1 MRGQQPSTPDL
12 PATRTELRPGGSMT
26 HSRDPSSMAA
36 VVPLPSISLRCL
48 PSVRKRTSRLDKER
62 IE

>member
-36 VVPLPSISLRCL
+36 VVPLPSMFL
-48 PSVRKRTSRLDKER
+48 
-62 IE
+62 